1 MAQTLMLL
9 KNRVDMLMTKTL
21 IVSKNLKCLEILLLP
36 LDLKNLL

>member
-21 IVSKNLKCLEILLLP
+21 IVSKNFKCLEILLLP